1 MAESCDGIIE
11 ELKGIGV
18 EKIYAI
24 KTDHDLLLQD
34 DAASQMVADMLKK
47 IDPSSV
53 LIPATPTGRSLFSRV
68 AVKLNCGLTA
78 DCTELL
84 VGAKEDG
91 TYYIK
96 QNKPSYGE
104 NVFVTIITRE
114 GYYPQMM
121 TVRPGVYMVP
131 EQTEGQA
138 EVIYMDDIQAP
149 VSQVEVVEILPQE
162 ESTDSILSSEIV
174 VVGGRGAL
182 EDDNFTLV
190 KEFADKIGAAIGGTR
205 PMVDTGTIPF
215 DHQIGQTG
223 LTIRPKICIS
233 LGVSGAIQHTEVLR
247 IRSFLWQSTPMK
259 TRRSSK

>member
-1 MAESCDGIIE
+1 M
-11 ELKGIGV
+11 
-18 EKIYAI
+18 
-24 KTDHDLLLQD
+24 
-34 DAASQMVADMLKK
+34 
-47 IDPSSV
+47 
-53 LIPATPTGRSLFSRV
+53 
-68 AVKLNCGLTA
+68 KLNCGLTA

-149 VSQVEVVEILPQE
+149 VSQVEVVEILRRKNPQTA
-162 ESTDSILSSEIV
+162 SSLPRLLSSEEEERWKTITYAREGV
-174 VVGGRGAL
+174 RG
-182 EDDNFTLV
+182 
-190 KEFADKIGAAIGGTR
+190 
-205 PMVDTGTIPF
+205 
-215 DHQIGQTG
+215 
-223 LTIRPKICIS
+223 
-233 LGVSGAIQHTEVLR
+233 
-247 IRSFLWQSTPMK
+247 
-259 TRRSSK
+259 